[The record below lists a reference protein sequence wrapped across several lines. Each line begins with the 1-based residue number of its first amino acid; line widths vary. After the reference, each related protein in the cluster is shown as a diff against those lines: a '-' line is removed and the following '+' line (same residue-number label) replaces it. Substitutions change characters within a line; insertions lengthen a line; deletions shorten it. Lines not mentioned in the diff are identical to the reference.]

1 MSFDAQRLYEL
12 LPAIYRIRDAEQGEP
27 LRALLAVIA
36 GEIGVLEENL
46 DQLYDDQ
53 FIETCAD
60 WVVPYIGD
68 LIGVRML
75 HGATPQVSSP
85 RAEVANAIRL
95 RRRKG
100 TAAVLEELARD
111 VTGWPARVVEFFER
125 LGWTQF
131 MNHTRATPP
140 RGGWLDLRDHDA
152 CGRIVYARG
161 AFDQTAHT
169 VDVRRIAS
177 GRGHYNIPN
186 VGLFLWRLQAYPI
199 TRGAARSVGLNRFT
213 FNPIG
218 LDAPIFNRPQT
229 ETEITH
235 LAEEINL
242 PKPLR
247 RRPLY
252 DELEARRQALAEN
265 RTPDAVY
272 FGDQPVFEVTINNE
286 TKPAAPEEL
295 MICDLSDW
303 RVPPNSKDYT
313 LPDGSKVS
321 RKIRA
326 AVDPLL
332 GRLTFSE
339 AEEPETAIMSYSY
352 GFSDEM
358 GGGPY
363 NRLASVSAA
372 LDRQVTWQ
380 AGVSQEIA
388 PAPDQIFATLQE
400 AVDAWNAQAPGA
412 VGVIAMLDSRTYAE
426 SLTADH
432 KIVIPAGSR
441 LVIVAADWPEV
452 DVPGGSPPKQRIK
465 GRLSP
470 EGRRP
475 HLLGSLSVVG
485 MSDESGAGELILD
498 GLLIEGVLT
507 VLVGSLGALR
517 INHCTLAPGAGK
529 IAVNASGA
537 DPEKRNALLKLSL
550 DHSICGPI
558 TAPETV
564 TQLRITDSIVS
575 SGDGDE
581 TPSAVTAPGAEAEL
595 ERSDFFGGVEVR
607 SVEASDC
614 IFTGVLKAARRQ
626 TGCVRFSYL
635 PLESEAPR
643 RYRCRPENEAEA
655 ARVRPQFT
663 SRGYGDPG
671 YAQLSQGSAVEI
683 RQGADDE
690 AEMGAFHD
698 LFQPQRETNLR
709 VRLDEYLRFG
719 LEAGIIY
726 VT

>member
-68 LIGVRML
+68 LIGARAL
-75 HGATPQVSSP
+75 HGVMPQVSSP
-85 RAEVANAIRL
+85 RAEVANTIRL

-111 VTGWPARVVEFFER
+111 VTGWPARVVEFFEW

-131 MNHTRATPP
+131 MNHTRVRPP
-140 RGGWLDLRDHDA
+140 RGGWIDLRDHDA
-152 CGRIVYARG
+152 CERVVFARG
-161 AFDQTAHT
+161 AFDPTAHA

-177 GRGHYNIPN
+177 GRGRYNIPN

-199 TRGAARSVGLNRFT
+199 TRGEARSVGLNRFT
-213 FNPIG
+213 FNPLG
-218 LDAPIFNRPQT
+218 LDGRLFNRPQT

-242 PKPLR
+242 PAPLR

-265 RTPDAVY
+265 RAPSAVY
-272 FGDQPVFEVTINNE
+272 FGDQSVCEVTINDE
-286 TKPAAPEEL
+286 AKPVAPEEL

-303 RVPPNSKDYT
+303 RVPPDSKDYT
-313 LPDGSKVS
+313 LPDSSKVS

-326 AVDPLL
+326 AVDPVL
-332 GRLTFSE
+332 GRLTFAA
-339 AEEPETAIMSYSY
+339 AEEPETAIVSYSY
-352 GFSDEM
+352 GFGDEI

-363 NRLASVSAA
+363 DRLASVSAA
-372 LDRQVTWQ
+372 LDRPVTWQ
-380 AGVSQEIA
+380 AGVSKEIA

-400 AVDAWNAQAPGA
+400 AVDEWNMQPEGA
-412 VGVIAMLDSRTYAE
+412 VGVIAILDSHTYAE
-426 SLTADH
+426 SLTAEH

-441 LVIVAADWPEV
+441 LLIVAADWPEV
-452 DVPGGSPPKQRIK
+452 DVPGGAPPKQRVK
-465 GRLSP
+465 GRLAP
-470 EGRRP
+470 EGKRP

-485 MSDESGAGELILD
+485 TSDESDAGELILD

-517 INHCTLAPGAGK
+517 INHCTLAPGAGE
-529 IAVNASGA
+529 IVVNASGA
-537 DPEKRNALLKLSL
+537 DTEKQNALLKLSL
-550 DHSICGPI
+550 DHCVCGPI
-558 TAPETV
+558 TLPETV
-564 TQLRITDSIVS
+564 TQLRVTDSIVS
-575 SGDGDE
+575 SGDGDDE
-581 TPSAVTAPGAEAEL
+581 TSAIMAPGAEAEL
-595 ERSDFFGGVEVR
+595 ERSDFFGGVAVR
-607 SVEASDC
+607 GVEASDC
-614 IFTGVLKAARRQ
+614 IFTGVLEAARRQ

-635 PLESEAPR
+635 PLESKAPR
-643 RYRCRPENEAEA
+643 RYRCRPENVAEA

-663 SRGYGDPG
+663 SRRYGDPG
-671 YAQLSQGSAVEI
+671 YAQLSRRSAVEI
-683 RQGADDE
+683 RQGASDE

-709 VRLDEYLRFG
+709 VRLEEYLRFG